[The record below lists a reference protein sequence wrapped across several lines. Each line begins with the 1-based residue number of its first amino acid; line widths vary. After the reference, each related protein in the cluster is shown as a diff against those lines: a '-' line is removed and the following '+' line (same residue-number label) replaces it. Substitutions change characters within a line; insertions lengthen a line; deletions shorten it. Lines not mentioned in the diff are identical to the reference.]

1 MSETLKWQ
9 FERRFLPLMSQ
20 ESKWLWAQDMISQVE
35 LSKAASSFLF
45 AVSEYLDSYIGN
57 QLSET
62 FVFCVLFFHLC
73 VCAKSLQSC
82 LTLCNSM
89 DCSPP
94 GFSVHGILQARI
106 LEWVAMPPPGELPD
120 PRIKLT
126 SPGRRTVFPACP
138 LTGWI
143 SPLFPLEPHPQLL
156 PLLAMFPCDFSG
168 SLMPL
173 WLQFQLSFF
182 QLILGQRGEETF

>member
-20 ESKWLWAQDMISQVE
+20 ESKWLWAQDIISQVE

-106 LEWVAMPPPGELPD
+106 LEWVATPSSRASSKPGDRTCISYVSCIGRQVPYLQRNLESPFFHV
-120 PRIKLT
+120 T
-126 SPGRRTVFPACP
+126 SINWAVFAHFCNC
-138 LTGWI
+138 
-143 SPLFPLEPHPQLL
+143 SSAH
-156 PLLAMFPCDFSG
+156 
-168 SLMPL
+168 
-173 WLQFQLSFF
+173 
-182 QLILGQRGEETF
+182 